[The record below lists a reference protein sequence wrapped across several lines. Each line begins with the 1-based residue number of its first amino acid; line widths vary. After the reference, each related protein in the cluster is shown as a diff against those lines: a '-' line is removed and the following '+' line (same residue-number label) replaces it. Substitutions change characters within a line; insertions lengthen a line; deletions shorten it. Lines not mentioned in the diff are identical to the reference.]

1 MEIFLLLFVS
11 CSKSLMVFISSF
23 SFFFLFS
30 RSFWLCFCAQARGRQ
45 NKNRRTNKTRLGA
58 LSLFFKLNALI
69 IRRNV
74 KWKFLGFIYAY
85 TRIFYFS
92 LNIFFGGDII

>member
-30 RSFWLCFCAQARGRQ
+30 RSFWLCFCAQAKGRQ

-58 LSLFFKLNALI
+58 QSLFFKLNALI
-69 IRRNV
+69 IGRNV
-74 KWKFLGFIYAY
+74 KWKFLGFVNAN
-85 TRIFYFS
+85 TGIFYFG
-92 LNIFFGGDII
+92 LNVFFGSNVI